1 MPVSKKLLQQKLEAV
16 TDFSRS
22 IGVND
27 RSRLLDA
34 ITDLQY
40 SLDTD
45 RYKKNRIPLIGF
57 SKRPALVDPNGRP
70 VLDPYAISSTASA
83 RTSTLR
89 LRTHLSTLEEMVL
102 RYYGSYGLTI
112 NKATRSRPSIGYEDL
127 ETAKVYLSQF
137 FANRYQARTVYE
149 LDQKINSNRP
159 ESNALLQAEINQ
171 SDTPLIGHLR
181 LMLDD
186 IITRNSGFFEQNNL
200 LFRVSRALQLT
211 YTTSTEYQE
220 NLRDPALRSWIRT
233 YGIKVGDVVY
243 EPALT
248 STSLEPDSVLLRY
261 SSAQFGGEASTNPN
275 SLEQAREEEI
285 VFVIQNN
292 GKVPGIDISGYKFA
306 TFDQPSEGFP
316 SPSFLKPKMLRS
328 QQKSSSEFLLR
339 SNARFRVISISK
351 PDPDLQLQRRYVVL
365 EPLGD
370 DDVHHLDL
378 VRNIFNGA
386 RVPNLDVNR
395 YLEQSSQS
403 ARPSAYVYDP
413 MYQTENI
420 DLLVSSSNERRAAER
435 SARENLEMEAASKK
449 KDENRPDRRDDT
461 DDASNRDTEPNSTH
475 QAQNDAQAS
484 AEPAQTTSTEP
495 PEAALQAGTEHP
507 SENSLRTHSS
517 ENSPNENALTP
528 TEPVSIDG
536 SLNPQG
542 GTGLQTGSGEAQ
554 GLGSD
559 AGEAG
564 EGVEAAEGIAQAETL
579 ESLVLL

>member
-1 MPVSKKLLQQKLEAV
+1 
-16 TDFSRS
+16 
-22 IGVND
+22 
-27 RSRLLDA
+27 
-34 ITDLQY
+34 
-40 SLDTD
+40 
-45 RYKKNRIPLIGF
+45 
-57 SKRPALVDPNGRP
+57 
-70 VLDPYAISSTASA
+70 
-83 RTSTLR
+83 
-89 LRTHLSTLEEMVL
+89 
-102 RYYGSYGLTI
+102 
-112 NKATRSRPSIGYEDL
+112 
-127 ETAKVYLSQF
+127 
-137 FANRYQARTVYE
+137 
-149 LDQKINSNRP
+149 
-159 ESNALLQAEINQ
+159 
-171 SDTPLIGHLR
+171 
-181 LMLDD
+181 
-186 IITRNSGFFEQNNL
+186 NSGFFEQNNL

-220 NLRDPALRSWIRT
+220 NLRDPALRSWNKK

-243 EPALT
+243 ETALT

-285 VFVIQNN
+285 IFVIQNN

-306 TFDQPSEGFP
+306 TFDQPSDGFP
-316 SPSFLKPKMLRS
+316 DPSSLKPKMLKS

-351 PDPDLQLQRRYVVL
+351 PAPDLQLQRRYVVL

-370 DDVHHLDL
+370 DDVGHLDL

-386 RVPNLDVNR
+386 LVPNLHVNR

-420 DLLVSSSNERRAAER
+420 DILVGSSNERRAAER

-449 KDENRPDRRDDT
+449 KDQNRPDRRDGS

-495 PEAALQAGTEHP
+495 PEAAL
-507 SENSLRTHSS
+507 
-517 ENSPNENALTP
+517 
-528 TEPVSIDG
+528 
-536 SLNPQG
+536 
-542 GTGLQTGSGEAQ
+542 
-554 GLGSD
+554 
-559 AGEAG
+559 
-564 EGVEAAEGIAQAETL
+564 
-579 ESLVLL
+579 